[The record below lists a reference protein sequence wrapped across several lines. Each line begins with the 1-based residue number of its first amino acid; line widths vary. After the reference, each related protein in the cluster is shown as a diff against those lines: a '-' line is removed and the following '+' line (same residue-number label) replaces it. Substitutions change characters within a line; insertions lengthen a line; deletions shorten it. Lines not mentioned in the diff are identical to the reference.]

1 MGTSDN
7 VLSGAPCPPATHGTH
22 GETRSVLMCDFQ
34 AAPGN
39 HGNVTPETKGEQV
52 RQAAHSSL
60 DDSRPQ
66 TAPCRVPCLGELL
79 RPAGVRPASVSG
91 DKAESAGT
99 MAPKRNVGCAD
110 FLSPWF
116 PSSLPS
122 CPSSPAALEL
132 SVVLSLLRTCPLKQ
146 GWHLGLHWV
155 EPPHP
160 RCRAPGEYGPRGH
173 ARAWP
178 SRKPSAVRHPGSRK
192 LGRFHCPNS
201 QFSEAPRRE
210 AVSRGHRWRQ
220 VTRENGVDVQ
230 AEFPHFVKDGS

>member
-7 VLSGAPCPPATHGTH
+7 VLSGALCPPVTHGTH

-66 TAPCRVPCLGELL
+66 TAPCRVPSLSGLL
-79 RPAGVRPASVSG
+79 HPAGVRPASVSG
-91 DKAESAGT
+91 DKVESAGT
-99 MAPKRNVGCAD
+99 MAPQRNVGCAD

-122 CPSSPAALEL
+122 CPSSPSPGAVRGPQPAPDMSPEAGLAFGFTLGGAPTPQMQGAGRTWPEGPCQGLALKEAICC
-132 SVVLSLLRTCPLKQ
+132 S
-146 GWHLGLHWV
+146 
-155 EPPHP
+155 
-160 RCRAPGEYGPRGH
+160 
-173 ARAWP
+173 P
-178 SRKPSAVRHPGSRK
+178 SRQQEAGAFS
-192 LGRFHCPNS
+192 LS
-201 QFSEAPRRE
+201 QQP
-210 AVSRGHRWRQ
+210 VLRGTQ
-220 VTRENGVDVQ
+220 T
-230 AEFPHFVKDGS
+230 